1 MIFNGEWIVPKY
13 KITRTVVT
21 YDDRPEL
28 YPGATAEEITLTA
41 EQTARL
47 DEIRYTP
54 MAQSDAIAYVFDGIG
69 TPPDT
74 RSDVDKLIDLIPAEK
89 LTEDMTGMFPEWEPE
104 KNYTKGRHLVY
115 LGKIY
120 KVIQPH
126 KSQNDWTPD
135 IAVSL
140 YAPLLVSPSGEILP
154 WVQPE
159 STNPYMK
166 GDRVKYNGKTYES
179 LIDNNV
185 WSPEA
190 YPAGWVEVAI

>member
-1 MIFNGEWIVPKY
+1 MIFNGEWMVPKY

-21 YDDRPEL
+21 FDDRPEL
-28 YPGATAEEITLTA
+28 YQGATAEEITMTA

-54 MAQSDAIAYVFDGIG
+54 MAQADAIAYVFDGIG
-69 TPPDT
+69 APPDNRT
-74 RSDVDKLIDLIPAEK
+74 DIDKLIDLIPEPSAEV
-89 LTEDMTGMFPEWEPE
+89 LEIVDQWEPDH
-104 KNYTKGRHLVY
+104 KYLKGHY
-115 LGKIY
+115 LKDNGKLY
-120 KVIQPH
+120 KVLQGHQSQSDWKPD
-126 KSQNDWTPD
+126 KSP
-135 IAVSL
+135 SL
-140 YAPLLVSPSGEILP
+140 YAPLLTDPSGAVLP

-190 YPAGWVEVAI
+190 YPAGWVEVP

>member
-13 KITRTVVT
+13 KITRTVVI

-28 YPGATAEEITLTA
+28 YQGATAEEITMTA

-54 MAQSDAIAYVFDGIG
+54 MAQADAIAYVFDGIG

-74 RSDVDKLIDLIPAEK
+74 RSDVDKLIDLIPEPSAEV
-89 LTEDMTGMFPEWEPE
+89 LDIVESWEPDR
-104 KNYTKGRHLVY
+104 KYTRGHY
-115 LGKIY
+115 LKDNGKLY
-120 KVIQPH
+120 KVLQGHQSQSDWEPD
-126 KSQNDWTPD
+126 KSP
-135 IAVSL
+135 SL
-140 YAPLLVSPSGEILP
+140 YAPLLTDPSGAVLP

>member
-28 YPGATAEEITLTA
+28 YPGATAEEIILTA

-47 DEIRYTP
+47 EEIRYTP
-54 MAQSDAIAYVFDGIG
+54 MPQSDAIAYVFDGIG
-69 TPPDT
+69 APPDNRT
-74 RSDVDKLIDLIPAEK
+74 DIDKLIDLIPEPSAEV
-89 LTEDMTGMFPEWEPE
+89 LEIVDQWEPDH
-104 KNYTKGRHLVY
+104 KYLKGHY
-115 LGKIY
+115 LKDNGKLY
-120 KVIQPH
+120 KVLQGHQSQSDWKPD
-126 KSQNDWTPD
+126 KSP
-135 IAVSL
+135 SL
-140 YAPLLVSPSGEILP
+140 YAPLLTDPSGAVLP

-166 GDRVKYNGKTYES
+166 GDRVLWTDGKTYES

-185 WSPEA
+185 WSPKA
-190 YPAGWVEVAI
+190 YPQGWKEVV

>member
-1 MIFNGEWIVPKY
+1 MIFNGEWMVPKY

-28 YPGATAEEITLTA
+28 YPGATAEEITMTA

-54 MAQSDAIAYVFDGIG
+54 MAQADAIAYVFDGIG
-69 TPPDT
+69 TPPDNRT
-74 RSDVDKLIDLIPAEK
+74 DIDKLIDLIPEPSAEV
-89 LTEDMTGMFPEWEPE
+89 LEIVDQWEPDH
-104 KNYTKGRHLVY
+104 KYLKGHY
-115 LGKIY
+115 LKDNGKLY
-120 KVIQPH
+120 KVLQGHQSQSDWKPD
-126 KSQNDWTPD
+126 KSP
-135 IAVSL
+135 SL
-140 YAPLLVSPSGEILP
+140 YAPLLTDPSGAVLP

-166 GDRVKYNGKTYES
+166 GDRVLWTDRKTYES

-185 WSPEA
+185 WSPKA
-190 YPAGWVEVAI
+190 YPQGWKEVV

>member
-1 MIFNGEWIVPKY
+1 MIFNGEWKVPKY
-13 KITRTVVT
+13 KITRTVVVF
-21 YDDRPEL
+21 DDRPEL
-28 YPGATAEEITLTA
+28 YPSATAEEITLTA

-54 MAQSDAIAYVFDGIG
+54 MAQADAIAYVFDGIG

-74 RSDVDKLIDLIPAEK
+74 RSDVDKLIDLIPEPSAEV
-89 LTEDMTGMFPEWEPE
+89 LEIVDQWEPDH
-104 KNYTKGRHLVY
+104 KYLKGHY
-115 LGKIY
+115 LKDNGKLY
-120 KVIQPH
+120 KVLQGHQSQSDWKPD
-126 KSQNDWTPD
+126 KSP
-135 IAVSL
+135 SL
-140 YAPLLVSPSGEILP
+140 YAPLLTDLSGAVLP

-190 YPAGWVEVAI
+190 YPAGWVEVP

>member
-28 YPGATAEEITLTA
+28 YPSATAEEITLTA

-69 TPPDT
+69 APPDNRT
-74 RSDVDKLIDLIPAEK
+74 DIDKLIDLIPEPSAEV
-89 LTEDMTGMFPEWEPE
+89 LEIVDQWEPDH
-104 KNYTKGRHLVY
+104 KYLKGHY
-115 LGKIY
+115 LKDNGKLY
-120 KVIQPH
+120 KVLQGHQSQSDWKPD
-126 KSQNDWTPD
+126 KSP
-135 IAVSL
+135 SL
-140 YAPLLVSPSGEILP
+140 YAPLLTDPSGAVLP

-190 YPAGWVEVAI
+190 YPAGWVEVP

>member
-28 YPGATAEEITLTA
+28 YQGATAEEITMTA

-54 MAQSDAIAYVFDGIG
+54 MAQADAIAYVFDGIG
-69 TPPDT
+69 APPDNRT
-74 RSDVDKLIDLIPAEK
+74 DIDKLIDLIPEPSAEV
-89 LTEDMTGMFPEWEPE
+89 LEIVDQWEPDH
-104 KNYTKGRHLVY
+104 KYLKGHY
-115 LGKIY
+115 LKDNGKLY
-120 KVIQPH
+120 KVLQGHQSQSDWKPD
-126 KSQNDWTPD
+126 KSP
-135 IAVSL
+135 SL
-140 YAPLLVSPSGEILP
+140 YAPLLTDPSGAVLP

-190 YPAGWVEVAI
+190 YPAGWVEVP

>member
-1 MIFNGEWIVPKY
+1 MIFNGEWKVPKY

-28 YPGATAEEITLTA
+28 YPGATAEEIILTA

-47 DEIRYTP
+47 DEIRYTT
-54 MAQSDAIAYVFDGIG
+54 MAQADAIAYVFDGIG

-74 RSDVDKLIDLIPAEK
+74 RSDVDKLIDLIPEPSAEVLDIVESWEHDRKYTRGHYLKGNGK
-89 LTEDMTGMFPEWEPE
+89 LYKVLQGHQSQSDWEPD
-104 KNYTKGRHLVY
+104 
-115 LGKIY
+115 
-120 KVIQPH
+120 
-126 KSQNDWTPD
+126 KSP
-135 IAVSL
+135 SL
-140 YAPLLVSPSGEILP
+140 YAPLLTDPSGAVLP

-190 YPAGWVEVAI
+190 YPAGWVEVTI

>member
-1 MIFNGEWIVPKY
+1 MIFNGEWMVPKY

-21 YDDRPEL
+21 FDDRPEL
-28 YPGATAEEITLTA
+28 YQGATAEEITMTA

-74 RSDVDKLIDLIPAEK
+74 RSDVDKLIDLIPEPSAEV
-89 LTEDMTGMFPEWEPE
+89 LDIVESWEPDR
-104 KNYTKGRHLVY
+104 KYTRGHY
-115 LGKIY
+115 LKDNGKLY
-120 KVIQPH
+120 KVLQGHQSQSDWEPD
-126 KSQNDWTPD
+126 KSP
-135 IAVSL
+135 SL
-140 YAPLLVSPSGEILP
+140 YAPLLTDPSGAVLP

-166 GDRVKYNGKTYES
+166 GDRVLWTDGKTYES

-185 WSPEA
+185 WSPKA
-190 YPAGWVEVAI
+190 YPQGWKEVV